1 MLQKRL
7 NLNSNKIICVDKN
20 FTTAPKKIIQLK
32 IFVFEFFAFI
42 KWLSRTKKYPPL
54 PTQLSLSLTPSLP
67 LSLYLSLSLSCGG
80 YKVFAPNATS
90 HFYRRQKIGL
100 NKWNK
105 WFESWWTTSFCPI
118 KLKKDPKKLIFFQF
132 YETLLWG
139 NRPEERV
146 THRSAAS
153 NSNFACP
160 TSHILIWFDL
170 FDRFKIVSLQNNRFQ
185 HK

>member
-1 MLQKRL
+1 MKAQVVQVYGWAHTNKRCGL
-7 NLNSNKIICVDKN
+7 NNTKEK
-20 FTTAPKKIIQLK
+20 FAT
-32 IFVFEFFAFI
+32 FFSFSI
-42 KWLSRTKKYPPL
+42 
-54 PTQLSLSLTPSLP
+54 SLP
-67 LSLYLSLSLSCGG
+67 LFFSLSLSLSCGG

-118 KLKKDPKKLIFFQF
+118 KLKKDPEKLIFFPI
-132 YETLLWG
+132 LWNALWG

-160 TSHILIWFDL
+160 TSHILIGFDL
-170 FDRFKIVSLQNNRFQ
+170 LTGSKFVQVSKSGSDKTGAKIKMLDLG
-185 HK
+185 